1 MAIAVKAGAV
11 TGTVPA
17 ELVGVP
23 LQLTAQVGTAN
34 IHGVDGSVWLLI
46 DPQFLPIQKD
56 DAAVTPWNFC
66 RLFGWNL
73 KGLRAVIPVLFAMT
87 PAGVW

>member
-34 IHGVDGSVWLLI
+34 IHGVNGSVWLLT